1 MIRGFLAVLRR
12 LRVPASSLPPAS
24 SHRGD
29 NSIGVQE
36 PRKLADVLD
45 AKRPLWPQGNFDHLL
60 YLAGILAGIDE
71 FVDHAEANFR
81 LFDPPSGSK
90 TGTFGEPNRIRTCVH
105 MVNKL

>member
-71 FVDHAEANFR
+71 FVDHAWVR
-81 LFDPPSGSK
+81 PSIGFCK
-90 TGTFGEPNRIRTCVH
+90 AIARQVDTGNCKPSS
-105 MVNKL
+105 